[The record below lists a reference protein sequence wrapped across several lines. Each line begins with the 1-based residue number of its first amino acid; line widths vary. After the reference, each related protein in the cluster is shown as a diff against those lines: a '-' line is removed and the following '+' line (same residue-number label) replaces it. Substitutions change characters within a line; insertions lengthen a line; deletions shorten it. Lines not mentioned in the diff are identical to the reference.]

1 MKELRVIF
9 AIFLFLSLVIGN
21 LYYLYAYEN
30 GSIAQ
35 HTAIFNTGAM
45 KVFLGVVT
53 LVTFLFMFLP
63 LKGDDLSDGDEP
75 Q

>member
-9 AIFLFLSLVIGN
+9 AIFLFLFLVIGN

-35 HTAIFNTGAM
+35 HTAM
-45 KVFLGVVT
+45 KVFLGVLT